1 MVKKSSEILGL
12 PVLSI
17 SEAMSHGR
25 VQGLVINPDERAVD
39 FFIVE
44 PEAWYKEARLVATG
58 DVISIGED
66 ALTVESKAQIAPV
79 GANSA
84 ALELLKRDVRAVG
97 TKLLTSAGKFVGTVS
112 EIGIDTATGK
122 IVGYEWVPNDGDA
135 PAGVIPAAA
144 VITLGKDL
152 IVLANEFQDKVLP
165 SFETAREGAP
175 VSPAPAPDL
184 GTTPAASGT
193 DPLQLFEAKQKQYLL
208 GRKILARI
216 VTDDGQ
222 VIAEE
227 GQTVTQE
234 IIDRAVAADK
244 YVELALNTGE

>member
-1 MVKKSSEILGL
+1 MVKKSSDILGL

-17 SEAMSHGR
+17 AEATSHGR

-39 FFIVE
+39 FFVVE
-44 PEAWYKEARLVATG
+44 PEVWYKEARLVATG
-58 DVISIGED
+58 DVMSIGDD
-66 ALTVESKAQIAPV
+66 ALTVESKARIVPV
-79 GANSA
+79 GANTA
-84 ALELLKRDVRAVG
+84 ALELLQKDVRALG
-97 TKLLTSAGKFVGTVS
+97 TKLLTKTGKFVGSVS

-122 IVGYEWVPNDGDA
+122 IVGYEWIPNGQDA

-144 VITLGKDL
+144 IVTLGKDL
-152 IVLANEFQDKVLP
+152 IVVVNEFQDRVLP
-165 SFETAREGAP
+165 SFETAVQEPAP
-175 VSPAPAPDL
+175 HAPAPDP
-184 GTTPAASGT
+184 GSTVPAAGA
-193 DPLQLFEAKQKQYLL
+193 DPLEVFEAKQKQYLL
-208 GRKILARI
+208 GRKIQARI
-216 VTDDGQ
+216 VADDGQ